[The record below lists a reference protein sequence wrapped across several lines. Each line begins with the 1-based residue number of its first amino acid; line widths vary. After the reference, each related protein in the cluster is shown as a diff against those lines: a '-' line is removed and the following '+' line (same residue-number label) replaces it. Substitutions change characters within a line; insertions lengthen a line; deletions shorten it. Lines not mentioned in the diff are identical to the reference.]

1 MALPGGTERAPVYE
15 RSRLGAGLSIAG
27 PAVVT
32 QLDATALL
40 PSGWCA
46 RVQAGGSLI
55 VTDQ

>member
-1 MALPGGTERAPVYE
+1 VYE